1 MNKLIITYS
10 GKIKTITVEV
20 ETPLEISC
28 QTEENVWTVFS
39 MADAIAELQHGKD
52 FFDRFEIEDVFMD
65 FAEEL
70 DNDNEMR

>member
-28 QTEENVWTVFS
+28 QAEENVWAVFS

-52 FFDRFEIEDVFMD
+52 FFDRFEIEDVVMD

-70 DNDNEMR
+70 DNDSEMR

>member
-1 MNKLIITYS
+1 MRKLIITYT
-10 GKIKTITVEV
+10 GKVKTITVEV

-52 FFDRFEIEDVFMD
+52 FFDRFEIEDVSMD

-70 DNDNEMR
+70 DNDSEMR

>member
-1 MNKLIITYS
+1 MKKLIITYT
-10 GKIKTITVEV
+10 GKVKTITVEV

-65 FAEEL
+65 IAE
-70 DNDNEMR
+70 

>member
-28 QTEENVWTVFS
+28 QTEEDVWTVFS

-52 FFDRFEIEDVFMD
+52 FWDKFGIEDVSMD

-70 DNDNEMR
+70 DNDSEMR

>member
-52 FFDRFEIEDVFMD
+52 FWDKFGIEDVSMD

-70 DNDNEMR
+70 DNDSEMR